1 MLIDY
6 VNCLRIQMAYV
17 LGRYNR
23 IIHTYEQIMN
33 EESFTS
39 QVQVRR

>member
-1 MLIDY
+1 
-6 VNCLRIQMAYV
+6 MAYV